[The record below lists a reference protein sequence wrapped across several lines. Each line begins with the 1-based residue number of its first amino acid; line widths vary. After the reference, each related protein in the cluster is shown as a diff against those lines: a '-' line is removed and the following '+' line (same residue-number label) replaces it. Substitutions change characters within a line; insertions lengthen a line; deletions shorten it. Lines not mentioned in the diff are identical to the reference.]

1 MLSLT
6 QLEVLLAVADCG
18 GFSGAAKK
26 LYMSQPSVS
35 NNIRNLES
43 SLGVHLV
50 QRSTQGASTTPAG
63 DVVVEHARK
72 VFALL
77 GSLEHQVAD
86 FQGLRAG
93 RLVVAGTTTPGAYL
107 LPQLVAEFSRRAPNV
122 GCQIRVANQ
131 DTVESWL
138 LQGEVALGL
147 CAALPREEQLVAVP
161 IFDEAMLLVAAA
173 GSSLAG
179 RPLSPE
185 DLAGQR
191 FLMREVGSATR
202 RQQEEALRLWDL
214 DGAEQWD
221 LWGTETLK
229 QAAHAGLG
237 IALLPDHATARE
249 RSAGTLVALS
259 VQPVPA
265 GRTVYLVRRGDR
277 ILTPPEEAFSELV
290 HGLTKWPQ

>member
-50 QRSTQGASTTPAG
+50 QRSAQGASTTPAG

-77 GSLEHQVAD
+77 GSLEHQLAD

-122 GCQIRVANQ
+122 ACQIRVANQ

-138 LQGEVALGL
+138 LQGEVAVGL
-147 CAALPREEQLVAVP
+147 CAALPRAEQLVAVP

-237 IALLPDHATARE
+237 MALLPEHTTARE
-249 RSAGTLVALS
+249 RSAGILVALA
-259 VQPVPA
+259 VQPAPA

-277 ILTPPEEAFSELV
+277 VLTPPEAAFGELV
-290 HGLTKWPQ
+290 HGLTNWPQ